1 MLGHIE
7 SYDDERQTGAIKCD
21 DEFYEFHID
30 DWTSEE
36 EPKIGNDVDFI
47 PEEDGSATDVGPVGA
62 YIKDIR
68 PVKNHYVAAFLG
80 IFFGFLGLHRI
91 YLGFYPIAIL
101 QISLTFSP
109 YFGIPFF
116 GFQYGFMWGFIEGCL
131 LIGGLMNKDAKGRP
145 LK

>member
-62 YIKDIR
+62 YIKDMR
-68 PVKNHYVAAFLG
+68 PVKNHYIAAFLG
-80 IFFGFLGLHRI
+80 IFGGFLGLHRI
-91 YLGFYPIAIL
+91 YLGFYPFAIL
-101 QISLTFSP
+101 QIALTV
-109 YFGIPFF
+109 GL

-131 LIGGLMNKDAKGRP
+131 LIGGLMKRDAKGRP